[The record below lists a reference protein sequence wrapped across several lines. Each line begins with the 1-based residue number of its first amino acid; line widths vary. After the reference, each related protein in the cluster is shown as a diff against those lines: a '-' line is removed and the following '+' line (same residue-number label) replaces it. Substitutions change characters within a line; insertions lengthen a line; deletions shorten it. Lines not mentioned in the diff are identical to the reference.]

1 MQEQPSVTK
10 PSLLSFVQLSNRS
23 VWLLA
28 LGRSLC
34 QIGSG
39 LLSFYI
45 PLVFVNQVG
54 FSATAVGFS
63 IGLSSIAEVVGHLIG
78 GALADAPR
86 FGRKPTLILSIVLGA
101 SVSFILSVTHSLLL
115 LLVACVLL
123 GLGVGAYWTAAD
135 AAVMDVTTPE
145 ERNQAFA
152 IATMADNV
160 GTGIGVLG
168 GGALLLQVNQ
178 APQTLFVGC
187 GVIFLVFLLVQS
199 LLPETRKTDVVSEHT
214 AAQGILTAL
223 KDKALI
229 ILFLAN
235 TLFTTYIALVTST
248 IPLYFTNFVPF
259 GAAAN
264 ASVDDVA
271 NLFTW
276 CYIGVGTLLQLPIAH
291 FLSGIRRVRVLMV
304 SMVLWA
310 IGFLLIWITGTVST
324 AQIGWGIAALCTMS
338 VAATMHRPFAAA
350 IVAELAPES
359 LRGAYVGVNSQSWAI
374 GYFIGPVL
382 GGWAM
387 DQPQSLADNAWLI
400 AASST
405 ILGLLILYGLDRMR
419 FQNVPILTTEISE
432 LTEMSESPQPESVS

>member
-1 MQEQPSVTK
+1 VQEK
-10 PSLLSFVQLSNRS
+10 PLVAKHSLLSFVQLSNRN

-39 LLSFYI
+39 LLNFYI

-54 FSATAVGFS
+54 LSATAVGFS
-63 IGLSSIAEVVGHLIG
+63 IGLSSIAEVVGHFMG

-101 SVSFILSVTHSLLL
+101 TVSFILAVTHSLLVL
-115 LLVACVLL
+115 LFACVLL

-168 GGALLLQVNQ
+168 GGILLLQVNQ
-178 APQTLFVGC
+178 KPQWLFVGC
-187 GVIFLVFLLVQS
+187 GLIFLVFLLVQS
-199 LLPETRKTDVVSEHT
+199 ILPETRKADVVIENT
-214 AAQGILTAL
+214 AAQGILLAL

-248 IPLYFTNFVPF
+248 IPLYFTNFVSF
-259 GAAAN
+259 GMATET
-264 ASVDDVA
+264 SIDDVA

-276 CYIGVGTLLQLPIAH
+276 CYIGVGTVLQLPIAH
-291 FLSGIRRVRVLMV
+291 FFSGIRRVRVLML

-310 IGFLLIWITGTVST
+310 AGFLLIWVTGTVST
-324 AQIGWGIAALCTMS
+324 AQMGWGIAALCVMS

-359 LRGAYVGVNSQSWAI
+359 LRGAYVGVNSQSWAV

-387 DQPQSLADNAWLI
+387 DQPQSIADNAWLI

-405 ILGLLILYGLDRMR
+405 ILGLLILYVLDRIC
-419 FQNVPILTTEISE
+419 FQNALLLTTEISE
-432 LTEMSESPQPESVS
+432 LTEISEPPLPESVS

>member
-1 MQEQPSVTK
+1 MNVQEKPSVTK
-10 PSLLSFVQLSNRS
+10 HSLLSFVQLSNRN

-28 LGRSLC
+28 IGRLLC
-34 QIGSG
+34 QVGSG
-39 LLSFYI
+39 LLNFYI

-54 FSATAVGFS
+54 LSATAVGFS
-63 IGLSSIAEVVGHLIG
+63 IGLSSIAEVVGHFIG

-101 SVSFILSVTHSLLL
+101 TVSFILAVTHSLLVL
-115 LLVACVLL
+115 LLACVLL

-160 GTGIGVLG
+160 GTGMGVLG
-168 GGALLLQVNQ
+168 GGILLMQVNQ
-178 APQTLFVGC
+178 KPQWLFVGC
-187 GVIFLVFLLVQS
+187 GLIFLLFLLVQS
-199 LLPETRKTDVVSEHT
+199 ILPETRKADVVIENT
-214 AAQGILTAL
+214 AAQGILVAL

-248 IPLYFTNFVPF
+248 IPLYFTNVVPF
-259 GAAAN
+259 GAAET
-264 ASVDDVA
+264 SVDSVA

-276 CYIGVGTLLQLPIAH
+276 CYIGVGTVLQLPIAH
-291 FLSGIRRVRVLMV
+291 FFSGIRRVRVLML

-310 IGFLLIWITGTVST
+310 VGFLLIWVTGTVST
-324 AQIGWGIAALCTMS
+324 AQMGWGIAALCVMS
-338 VAATMHRPFAAA
+338 VAATMHRPFTAA

-359 LRGAYVGVNSQSWAI
+359 LRGAYVGVNSQSWAV

-387 DQPQSLADNAWLI
+387 DQPQSIADNAWLI

-405 ILGLLILYGLDRMR
+405 ILGLLILHGLDRIR
-419 FQNVPILTTEISE
+419 SQTTPNPAADTPDSQ
-432 LTEMSESPQPESVS
+432 LSESIS

>member
-1 MQEQPSVTK
+1 MNAPQKPSVTK
-10 PSLLSFVQLSNRS
+10 HSLLSFVQLSNRN

-39 LLSFYI
+39 LLNFYI

-54 FSATAVGFS
+54 LSATAVGFS
-63 IGLSSIAEVVGHLIG
+63 IGLSSIAEVLGHFLG

-86 FGRKPTLILSIVLGA
+86 FGRKPTLILSIILGA
-101 SVSFILSVTHSLLL
+101 IVSFILAATHSLLL
-115 LLVACVLL
+115 LLFACVLL

-178 APQTLFVGC
+178 TPQLLFVGC
-187 GVIFLVFLLVQS
+187 GLIFLVFLLVQS
-199 LLPETRKTDVVSEHT
+199 VLPETRKADVVSENT
-214 AAQGILTAL
+214 AAQGILMAL
-223 KDKALI
+223 QDKALI

-259 GAAAN
+259 GTAET
-264 ASVDDVA
+264 SVDSVA

-276 CYIGVGTLLQLPIAH
+276 YYIGVGTVLQLPIAH
-291 FLSGIRRVRVLMV
+291 FFSGLRRVHVLML

-310 IGFLLIWITGTVST
+310 TGFLLIWITGTVST

-387 DQPQSLADNAWLI
+387 DQPQRIADNAWLI
-400 AASST
+400 AAVST
-405 ILGLLILYGLDRMR
+405 ILGLFILYMFDRLR
-419 FQNVPILTTEISE
+419 AQTVLTFSAETPEPP
-432 LTEMSESPQPESVS
+432 LPESIS